1 MRRMKRYML
10 FAGDRYYPAGG
21 MKDCKGMFET
31 MEAAKSFAADLY
43 RRVGIDWAHV
53 YDTVEE
59 KVDSNTLNEVF

>member
-1 MRRMKRYML
+1 MGRMKRYML

-31 MEAAKSFAADLY
+31 MEAAQSFAAGLFQ
-43 RRVGIDWAHV
+43 RVGVDWVHV

-59 KVDSNTLNEVF
+59 KVEHIHAKEVF